1 MIRFEKIIPLI
12 RRFIS
17 DCLLRGSVRVSYSK
31 ISTYSQ
37 CPLKYKYQ
45 YIEQRPTRPSHYLDF
60 GSTIHKTLSDY
71 HSNFDPK
78 KAGLDDLMALY
89 QRNWIATAYKDKEEE
104 EKFKEDGRHILEAY
118 YEKAKVD
125 PNQILY
131 LEEFFKVKIGDY
143 ELTGKIDRI
152 DRLPDGG
159 WEIIDYKTSRK
170 TKDVSELESPLH
182 PTEVQETLQLDIYY
196 LACQENW
203 RREPKRL
210 SIYYLA
216 AQEDG
221 EYRPR
226 KVSVSRSKG
235 EAQRIKALERSIHN
249 IAQGIRKED
258 FPPKR
263 GVLCGWCDFY
273 SICSVWKEQRERY
286 QAPEATIFRKAREE
300 GRLGLS
306 YSKMSMFQRCPA
318 QYQATYIDKVP
329 MKPKHFFSFGS
340 TIHAAF
346 EEFYD
351 YDGIFTVPPLRYL
364 LRLYNK
370 HWISVGYRDKREA
383 KKYYQDG
390 LKIMKEYYEQFVKK
404 GFQRALYLEEYFE
417 LPIGKDSVMI
427 GYMDRVDRHPDGT
440 YELFDYKTEPRLAT
454 QEDLD
459 NDLQFTIYYWAA
471 KEGLGITLYKLSFFY
486 LRFNKKLLTTR
497 SEADVAKLIATVE
510 EVEEEIKWAHQNR
523 DFPRKINKYCVSCD
537 LECPLKEEAIE
548 KYGGLEV

>member
-12 RRFIS
+12 RKFIS
-17 DCLLRGSVRVSYSK
+17 DLLLRGAARLSYSK
-31 ISTYSQ
+31 ISTYNQ

-45 YIEQRPTRPSHYLDF
+45 YIEKRPTKPSPSLDF
-60 GSTIHKTLSDY
+60 GFTIHNTLRDY
-71 HSNFDPK
+71 HSAFDPK
-78 KAGLDDLMALY
+78 KANLEDLMAAY

-104 EKFKEDGRHILEAY
+104 EAFKERGRRILEAY

-125 PNQILY
+125 PNQVLY
-131 LEEFFKVKIGDY
+131 LEEFFRVKIGDY
-143 ELTGKIDRI
+143 ELVGKIDRV

-170 TKDVSELESPLH
+170 VKDESELESPLH

-196 LACQENW
+196 IACQENW

-216 AQEDG
+216 AQENG
-221 EYRPR
+221 QYQPR
-226 KVSVSRSKG
+226 KVSVSRSGG
-235 EAQRIKALERSIHN
+235 EAKRVKALKRAIHN
-249 IAQGIRKED
+249 IAQGIQKED

-273 SICSVWKEQRERY
+273 SVCSVWKEQRERY
-286 QAPEATIFRKAREE
+286 EAPNATIFRKAREE

-318 QYQATYIDKVP
+318 QYKAVYIDKVP
-329 MKPKHFFSFGS
+329 SKPKPFFSFGS
-340 TIHAAF
+340 SIHATF
-346 EEFYD
+346 EEFYA
-351 YDGIFTVPPLRYL
+351 YDGIFTIPPLRYL
-364 LRLYNK
+364 LELYNK
-370 HWISVGYRDKREA
+370 HWIPVGYRDKKEEGR
-383 KKYYQDG
+383 YYQDG
-390 LKIMKEYYEQFVKK
+390 LKMMKDYYQKFVKK
-404 GFQRALYLEEYFE
+404 GFSRAIYLEEYFE

-427 GYMDRVDRHPDGT
+427 GYMDRVDKHPDGT
-440 YELFDYKTEPRLAT
+440 YELFDYKTEPRQPT

-471 KEGLGITLYKLSFFY
+471 KEGLGITLDKLSFFY
-486 LRFNKKLLTTR
+486 LRFNEKLLTTR
-497 SEADVAKLIATVE
+497 SPADVDRLLATVE
-510 EVEEEIKWAHQNR
+510 EVEEEIKMAHQNQ

-537 LECPLKEEAIE
+537 LECSYKEEAI
-548 KYGGLEV
+548 KIYGSLEV

>member
-12 RRFIS
+12 GKFIS
-17 DCLLRGSVRVSYSK
+17 DLLLRGSVRLSYSK

-45 YIEQRPTRPSHYLDF
+45 YIEKRPTKPSPYLDF
-60 GSTIHKTLSDY
+60 GSTIHNTLRDY

-78 KAGLDDLMALY
+78 KASLEDLMVVY
-89 QRNWIATAYKDKEEE
+89 QRNWISTAYKDKEEE
-104 EKFKEDGRHILEAY
+104 ERFREQGRRILEAY
-118 YEKAKVD
+118 YEKAKAD
-125 PNQILY
+125 PNQVLY

-143 ELTGKIDRI
+143 ELVGKIDRV

-159 WEIIDYKTSRK
+159 WEIIDYKTARRI
-170 TKDVSELESPLH
+170 KDESELESPLH

-196 LACQENW
+196 IACQENW
-203 RREPKRL
+203 RRAPKKL

-216 AQEDG
+216 AQENG
-221 EYRPR
+221 QYRPR
-226 KVSVSRSKG
+226 KVSVSRSGG
-235 EAQRIKALERSIHN
+235 EAQRIKALKRAIHN

-258 FPPKR
+258 FLPKR

-273 SICSVWKEQRERY
+273 SLCAAWEEQRERY
-286 QAPEATIFRKAREE
+286 KAPEATIFRKAREE

-329 MKPKHFFSFGS
+329 TKPKPFFSFGS

-346 EEFYD
+346 EEFYN
-351 YDGIFTVPPLRYL
+351 YDGIFTIPSLRYL
-364 LRLYNK
+364 LELYNK
-370 HWISVGYRDKREA
+370 HWIPIGYRDKKEQE
-383 KKYYQDG
+383 KYYQDG
-390 LKIMKEYYEQFVKK
+390 LKMMKDYYQQFVKK
-404 GFQRALYLEEYFE
+404 DFKRAIYLEEYFE
-417 LPIGKDSVMI
+417 LPIGRDSVMI
-427 GYMDRVDRHPDGT
+427 GYMDRVDKHSDGT

-471 KEGLGITLYKLSFFY
+471 KESLGITLDKLSFFY
-486 LRFNKKLLTTR
+486 LRFNEKLLTTR
-497 SEADVAKLIATVE
+497 SQADVGRLIATVE
-510 EVEEEIKWAHQNR
+510 ELEEEIKRAHQNR